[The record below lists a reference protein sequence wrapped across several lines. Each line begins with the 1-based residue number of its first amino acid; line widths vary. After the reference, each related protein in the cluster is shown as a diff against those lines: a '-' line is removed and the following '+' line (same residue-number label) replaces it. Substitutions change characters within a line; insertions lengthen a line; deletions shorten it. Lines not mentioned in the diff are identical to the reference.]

1 MTPADR
7 PRFRIADGLVL
18 IAAVAV
24 GLGLI
29 RFTGEEN
36 LWTRGSTSPG
46 KVWHCLMALPLSWS
60 VAGLAMTRRGA
71 GRRRALRAPGVL
83 ACVAVSIASAMAF
96 AAQSH
101 SLILWDS
108 RRFPARWPW
117 QAAIL
122 ATVEPDLMAIAVA
135 ATWAVLLVNRRWRPR
150 RDWLDRAGIILGLVW
165 LGSAL
170 VAPALRLFAP

>member
-36 LWTRGSTSPG
+36 VWTRGSIARG
-46 KVWHCLMALPLSWS
+46 EGWHCLMALALSWS
-60 VAGLAMTRRGA
+60 VAGLGLARQGA

-83 ACVAVSIASAMAF
+83 ACVAVAVATTMNFASL
-96 AAQSH
+96 SH
-101 SLILWDS
+101 SLLELKRGRI
-108 RRFPARWPW
+108 PARWVW
-117 QAAIL
+117 QGTIL

-135 ATWAVLLVNRRWRPR
+135 ATWAMLLVNRRWRSR
-150 RDWLDRAGIILGLVW
+150 RDWLDRAGLGLGLVW
-165 LGSAL
+165 IRSAL
-170 VAPALRLFAP
+170 AVPAVRLLAP